1 MRKQILMSMLLAT
14 ACGATS
20 FATDVVTILPDH
32 SFYMLP
38 AEIANDGKAFI
49 YDYSRE
55 DGETNT
61 TRFYIYD
68 EDFQL
73 AKEFVT
79 IPGTPNGY
87 SYQIQGRENIPVS
100 ATIHYEDQRSEILE
114 INGASEGLTIENV
127 VNELNESHHLNSDW
141 EIVTIED
148 GTEVVANASTYYNE
162 SYFGKKYPQYLY
174 KQVNGLWYYFIIS
187 YDTQYGPYGE
197 WKEAQTLQSDGEY
210 PYPADIE
217 IIPLDGSDGEYFELT
232 RGIFGYDFCYV
243 LPEYRKVE
251 FKNEYTY
258 ENTDWVYRK
267 EWGYRSEI
275 NAYKVYDSSNNAVAT
290 FEIPEGY
297 IADDDN
303 LDFIR
308 LNGKRYIAID
318 IKKPGTT
325 EYGFDYFTVIYRLDE
340 NNKVSQ
346 VAIAPSTKVSPRA
359 PRQGELVTV
368 SFDDESISSPK
379 IIEVVSA
386 SGQNVY
392 KTKLPAGQSS
402 INIDTSRLNQ
412 GMYVVTV
419 TANGINQEAAKIIVR

>member
-1 MRKQILMSMLLAT
+1 MLLAT

-20 FATDVVTILPDH
+20 FATDVVTILPDNY
-32 SFYMLP
+32 FFMLP
-38 AEIANDGKAFI
+38 AEIAKDGKAFI

-79 IPGTPNGY
+79 IPGTPNEY
-87 SYQIQGRENIPVS
+87 SYQTQERENIPVA
-100 ATIHYEDQRSEILE
+100 ATIHNEDQRSEVLE

-127 VNELNESHHLNSDW
+127 VNELNESHHLNSVW

-197 WKEAQTLQSDGEY
+197 WKEAKTRQSDGEY
-210 PYPADIE
+210 PHPAEIE

-232 RGIFGYDFCYV
+232 RGIFGDDFCYV

-251 FKNEYTY
+251 LNNEYTY

-267 EWGYRSEI
+267 EWGYKSEVR
-275 NAYKVYDSSNNAVAT
+275 AFKAYDSSNTPVAT
-290 FEIPEGY
+290 LEIPEGY
-297 IADDDN
+297 TCSSSQSP
-303 LDFIR
+303 DFIR
-308 LNGKRYIAID
+308 LNNKRYIAID
-318 IKKPGTT
+318 IQKPGTT
-325 EYGFDYFTVIYRLDE
+325 EYEFKSGSFTAIYRLDE

-386 SGQNVY
+386 SGHNVY

-419 TANGINQEAAKIIVR
+419 TANGRNQEAAKIIVR